1 MSAKWHSN
9 ISNVC
14 SNNTIVEFGQT
25 LVGIFKGEIET
36 PKTIK
41 AYRDMRDYAKYL
53 QQCLPAY
60 VDFYVDDNKREI
72 TIHSIT
78 KDFKDGL
85 KSLDSLAYELT
96 FKRGV

>member
-14 SNNTIVEFGQT
+14 SNNTIIEFGQT
-25 LVGIFKGEIET
+25 LVGIINGDIET
-36 PKTIK
+36 PKTIR

-53 QQCLPAY
+53 QQCLPTY
-60 VDFYVDDNKREI
+60 VDFYIDDYKREI
-72 TIHSIT
+72 TIYSVT
-78 KDFKDGL
+78 NDFKTGL

-96 FKRGV
+96 FKRSV